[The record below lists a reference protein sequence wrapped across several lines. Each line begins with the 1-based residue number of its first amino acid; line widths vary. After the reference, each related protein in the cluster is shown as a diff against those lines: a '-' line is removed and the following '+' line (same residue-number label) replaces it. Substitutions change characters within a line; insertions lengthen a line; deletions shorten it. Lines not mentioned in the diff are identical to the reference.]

1 MWPTVLANMVN
12 VNERTNKNKT
22 VEKFFVVTWWK
33 FCSHSIVCL
42 KDIRTFVNT
51 PIPAWLT
58 CMTHTHRHTHMHKY
72 SRKRVHVVLFMARL

>member
-1 MWPTVLANMVN
+1 M
-12 VNERTNKNKT
+12 KT
-22 VEKFFVVTWWK
+22 KQLKKFFVVTWWK

-51 PIPAWLT
+51 LMPITTTRIPSHTLT
-58 CMTHTHRHTHMHKY
+58 HSYRPTHIHID